1 MKLWANRIS
10 SILALA
16 ALTMVFVRF
25 FFPDVTPFF
34 TTGLLFILFFI
45 FLAVSIVTFDP
56 KASKRDEL
64 VGLPVT
70 IYFSVLVV
78 FLQLIGGET
87 DTPLSIDQPFLWI
100 AIALGIWLDIKRT
113 RKNKKDREKS
123 AA

>member
-1 MKLWANRIS
+1 MKLWMNRIS

-64 VGLPVT
+64 VGLTVT